1 MSNGNSSPV
10 ENTSSDVRAHDL
22 RGAFDLFNQLSEQLT
37 GTYQDLE
44 NQVSTLSHE
53 LSTARNER
61 LQQLAE
67 KEVLANRLQRLLA
80 ALPAGVVVLDG
91 DGIVQDAN
99 PVAISLL
106 DEPLLGQPWRD
117 IVARAFS
124 VAEMG
129 ATNCQLRD
137 GRIVDVQLNSLGN
150 EPGQIIVL
158 TDITEDRRIQ
168 EQLNRHQRLTSMG
181 EMAAKLAH
189 QFRTPLASSLLY
201 SSQLLHSEL
210 DDETRERFGERIYNG
225 LHQLDKLVND
235 MLAFTRGGQSG
246 GDQISVNALLDELAV
261 SVQAVVQ
268 KSGTHLQLAALNEP
282 AVINGNLEALLGAL
296 QNLVVN
302 AIQASNEQCVVQV
315 IASRIGEQIKIE
327 IVDNGPG
334 IPAGIQE
341 QIFEPFFTTRKQG
354 TGLGLAVVLAT
365 VRAHGGE
372 LMLQSVEGTGTRF
385 TICLPI
391 GDSVNAVVR
400 ENTEEQQ
407 SLTEQ
412 ESARYRKR

>member
-1 MSNGNSSPV
+1 MSNRNSSLAKPA
-10 ENTSSDVRAHDL
+10 TGSTRAHDL

-37 GTYQDLE
+37 GSYQELE
-44 NQVSTLSHE
+44 NQVATLSHE

-61 LQQLAE
+61 LQHLTE
-67 KEVLANRLQRLLA
+67 KEVLANRLERLLA
-80 ALPAGVVVLDG
+80 ALPAGVVVLNG

-106 DEPLLGQPWRD
+106 DEPLLGQPWCD

-168 EQLNRHQRLTSMG
+168 EQLNRHQRLKSMG

-189 QFRTPLASSLLY
+189 QFRTPLASALLY
-201 SSQLLHSEL
+201 SSQLLHSDL
-210 DDETRERFGERIYNG
+210 DDETRERFNERIYTG
-225 LHQLDKLVND
+225 LRQLDKLVND
-235 MLAFTRGGQSG
+235 MLVFTRGGQSG
-246 GDQISVNALLDELAV
+246 VDRICVNRLLDELSI
-261 SVQAVVQ
+261 SVQAVMHTN
-268 KSGTHLQLAALNEP
+268 GARLQLAALNEP
-282 AVINGNLEALLGAL
+282 AVINGNFEALLGAL

-302 AIQASNEQCVVQV
+302 AIQAANQHCIVQV
-315 IASRIGEQIKIE
+315 TASRISGQVVIE

-334 IPAGIQE
+334 IPTGIQE
-341 QIFEPFFTTRKQG
+341 QIFEPFFTTRSQG
-354 TGLGLAVVLAT
+354 TGLGLPVVLAT
-365 VRAHGGE
+365 VRAHDGE
-372 LMLQSVEGTGTRF
+372 LSLQSVEGAGTRF
-385 TICLPI
+385 TISLPL
-391 GDSVNAVVR
+391 GEAVNADTRGTVKEKQR
-400 ENTEEQQ
+400 
-407 SLTEQ
+407 SPKEQ
-412 ESARYRKR
+412 ELAGSEL